1 MLILVLRIHA
11 IVLSS
16 NYGLL
21 WGSGPNGYQHGY
33 CFNLRIEN
41 DKAKDIKIIGIQ
53 SKVRKG
59 CSIFY
64 EFKRLKK
71 GLTSECVDLAPGLT
85 GALYF
90 EHSKCISKV
99 LKNSYK
105 NAYIY
110 TSSMQSTKPKYVIF
124 NFTHTK

>member
-21 WGSGPNGYQHGY
+21 WGSSPNGYQHGY

-41 DKAKDIKIIGIQ
+41 DKAKDVKILGIQ

-59 CSIFY
+59 RSIFY
-64 EFKRLKK
+64 EFKIEE
-71 GLTSECVDLAPGLT
+71 G
-85 GALYF
+85 
-90 EHSKCISKV
+90 
-99 LKNSYK
+99 
-105 NAYIY
+105 
-110 TSSMQSTKPKYVIF
+110 
-124 NFTHTK
+124 THFRVRRFGSRAHWGPLF